1 MSDEQ
6 LIKKTLSGDVEAFGD
21 LVVKYQNRLF
31 NTVFR
36 IVGNQEDAQDIVQEA
51 FLQAFSNLSRFR
63 MSSQFYTWLYRIAFN
78 VAVNTLQQ
86 RKRFISVESLPEDIG
101 ESFVDKGETAQEET
115 SRREDAAILWS
126 AIDRL
131 PLDYRAPL
139 VLREIEDASYE
150 EIAEMLKI
158 PVGTVRSRLHRARI
172 ALKEM
177 MQRHRNDL

>member
-6 LIKKTLSGDVEAFGD
+6 LIKKTLSGDVEAYGE

-36 IVGNQEDAQDIVQEA
+36 MVGNQEDAQDIVQEA

-78 VAVNTLQQ
+78 IAINILQQ
-86 RKRFISVESLPEDIG
+86 RKRSISVESLPDDIG
-101 ESFVDKGETAQEET
+101 ESFVDKGESAQEET
-115 SRREDAAILWS
+115 SRRESAAILWA
-126 AIDRL
+126 AINRL
-131 PLDYRAPL
+131 PLDYRSPL
-139 VLREIEDASYE
+139 VLREIENASYE

-172 ALKEM
+172 ALKEI